1 MVRPDNA
8 SGNEV
13 TRVKLPFVQKSQ
25 RNRRNQLAPISQYK
39 TWPVEAQVQLRD
51 ALAAYFAAKE
61 RQNQIYYNDPVLFA
75 RECIDWGSGSGLT
88 SYQQEILNAMVAQR
102 RGNTSR
108 VAVRGPHTLGKTTV
122 AAIAILWF
130 ALTRDDLPDKSDW
143 KVVTTAS
150 VSRQLTDFLW
160 PEVRKWANRI
170 KWDKVGRGPFTR
182 DELMS
187 ETLKLKTGK
196 ASSMTSSEET
206 GTEGAHAD
214 HLLYIFDEAK
224 AIEAS
229 RWDAAEGALMGGQ
242 GKEIIA
248 LAISTPGDPQG
259 RFYEIH
265 MRRPGLEDWWTRH
278 VTIDECIAAGRATIE
293 FVNQRRRQWG
303 ESSAV
308 FQNRV
313 IGNFCESTEDCV
325 IPLSWVEAANERWLQ
340 RIRTR
345 THGLQCP
352 PDCLETHWNWIDA
365 AVRCDWPAWE
375 WRSKS
380 YEEELS
386 ALGVDIARS
395 DLGDKTVLA
404 RKQGET
410 ITELNRMALADTM
423 PIVGRVKGI
432 LERWVRAYAVV
443 DIIGIGS
450 GPFDRLREIF
460 INQQNRIQAFN
471 ASEATEMKD
480 RAGELSF
487 SNKRSAA
494 WWNMRELLD
503 PAYDS
508 QVALPPCD
516 ILTGDLTAPKRGK
529 DTSSGKITV
538 ESKKDIRKRLG
549 RSTDDGDSVVQAFF
563 PRKRAPVEDPAESVS
578 YVEYV

>member
-1 MVRPDNA
+1 MP
-8 SGNEV
+8 
-13 TRVKLPFVQKSQ
+13 PKSHH
-25 RNRRNQLAPISQYK
+25 NRRSQPLGPISNYK
-39 TWPVEAQVQLRD
+39 SWPPEAQIALRD
-51 ALAAYFAAKE
+51 GLAAYFARLE
-61 RQNQIYYNDPVLFA
+61 RQNQRYYNDPVLFA
-75 RECIDWGSGSGLT
+75 AECIDWGSGSGLT
-88 SYQQEILNAMVAQR
+88 PYQKEILNSLVAQR
-102 RGNTSR
+102 HGNTSR

-160 PEVRKWANRI
+160 PEVRKWANRV

-265 MRRPGLEDWWTRH
+265 TRKPGLEDWWVRH
-278 VTIDECIAAGRATIE
+278 VTIDECIAAGRATVE

-303 ESSAV
+303 ENSAV
-308 FQNRV
+308 FMNRV
-313 IGNFCESTEDCV
+313 LGEFCESTEDCV

-345 THGLQCP
+345 THGPACP
-352 PDCLETHWNWIDA
+352 PNCMETHWNWVDGA
-365 AVRCDWPAWE
+365 KRNDWPSWE
-375 WRSKS
+375 WRSRGD
-380 YEEELS
+380 EEELT
-386 ALGVDIARS
+386 AAGVDIARS
-395 DLGDKTVLA
+395 DLGDKTSIA
-404 RKQGET
+404 RRHGNTVPQ
-410 ITELNRMALADTM
+410 IDRYSIADTM
-423 PIVGRVKGI
+423 PIVGKVKGI
-432 LERWVRAYAVV
+432 LDRWVRAYAMV
-443 DIIGIGS
+443 DVIGIGS
-450 GPFDRLREIF
+450 GPVDRLREHF
-460 INQQNRIQAFN
+460 PEKRIYPFN
-471 ASEATEMKD
+471 ASESTELKD
-480 RAGELSF
+480 KAKELGYA
-487 SNKRSAA
+487 NKRTAA

-503 PAYDS
+503 PAFDS
-508 QVALPPCD
+508 DIALPPCD

-538 ESKKDIRKRLG
+538 ESKKEIKKRLG
-549 RSTDDGDSVVQAFF
+549 RSTDDGDAVVMAFF

>member
-1 MVRPDNA
+1 MRP
-8 SGNEV
+8 
-13 TRVKLPFVQKSQ
+13 
-25 RNRRNQLAPISQYK
+25 RRQPVLGPDRR
-39 TWPVEAQVQLRD
+39 TWPVEALVAFNEQLKQLEAERD
-51 ALAAYFAAKE
+51 SIRHKYL
-61 RQNQIYYNDPVLFA
+61 NDPVGFA
-75 RECIDWGSGSGLT
+75 RDCIDWGTGSGLT
-88 SYQQEILNAMVAQR
+88 PYQREVLNALVTQKH
-102 RGNTSR
+102 GSTCR

-130 ALTRDDLPDKSDW
+130 ALTRDNLPDKSDW
-143 KVVTTAS
+143 KVITTAS

-160 PEVRKWANRI
+160 PEVRKWANRV
-170 KWDKVGRGPFTR
+170 KWDKVGRQPFTR

-265 MRRPGLEDWWTRH
+265 QRKPGLEDWWVRH
-278 VTIDECIAAGRATIE
+278 VTIDECIAAGRATVE

-303 ESSAV
+303 ETSAV
-308 FQNRV
+308 FMNRV
-313 IGNFCESTEDCV
+313 LGEFCESTEDCV

-340 RIRTR
+340 RIKMR
-345 THGLQCP
+345 H
-352 PDCLETHWNWIDA
+352 PDWNWVDA
-365 AVRCDWPAWE
+365 AKRNVWPNWE
-375 WRSKS
+375 WASQA
-380 YEEELS
+380 YDEPLTCV
-386 ALGVDIARS
+386 GVDVARS
-395 DLGDKTVLA
+395 DLGDKTSIA
-404 RKQGET
+404 RRQGNT
-410 ITELNRMALADTM
+410 VTQLDRYSIADTM
-423 PIVGRVKGI
+423 PIVGKVKGV
-432 LERWVRAYAVV
+432 LERWVHAYAIV
-443 DIIGIGS
+443 DVIGIGS
-450 GPFDRLREIF
+450 GPVDRLRELF
-460 INQQNRIQAFN
+460 PDRRIQPFN
-471 ASEATEMKD
+471 AAEATEMKD
-480 RAGELSF
+480 RAKELGF

-508 QVALPPCD
+508 QIALPPCD

-529 DTSSGKITV
+529 DTSSGKLTV
-538 ESKKDIRKRLG
+538 ESKKDIKKRLG
-549 RSTDDGDSVVQAFF
+549 RSTDDGDAVVMAFF
-563 PRKRAPVEDPAESVS
+563 PRKKAPVEDEAYS
-578 YVEYV
+578 YSYQEYV

>member
-1 MVRPDNA
+1 MQR
-8 SGNEV
+8 
-13 TRVKLPFVQKSQ
+13 RRKSL
-25 RNRRNQLAPISQYK
+25 QLDPNNYK
-39 TWPVEAQVQLRD
+39 TWPIEAQVLLRD
-51 ALAAYFAAKE
+51 QLAAKLAELE
-61 RQNQIYYNDPVLFA
+61 RESNQRYYNDPVTFA
-75 RECIDWGSGSGLT
+75 RECIDWGSGTGLT
-88 SYQQEILNAMVAQR
+88 PYQQEILHALVSKK
-102 RGNTSR
+102 RGNTCR
-108 VAVRGPHTLGKTTV
+108 AAVRGPHTLGKTTV

-130 ALTRDDLPDKSDW
+130 ALTRDNLPDKSDW

-160 PEVRKWANRI
+160 PEVRKWANRVR
-170 KWDKVGRGPFTR
+170 WDKVGRGPFTR

-229 RWDAAEGALMGGQ
+229 RWDAAEGALMGGH

-265 MRRPGLEDWWTRH
+265 TRKPGLEDWWVRH
-278 VTIDECIAAGRATIE
+278 VTIDECIAAGRATVE

-303 ESSAV
+303 ENSAV
-308 FQNRV
+308 FMNRV
-313 IGNFCESTEDCV
+313 LGEFCESTEDCV
-325 IPLSWVEAANERWLQ
+325 IPLSWVEAANERWLK

-345 THGLQCP
+345 THGPNCSEH
-352 PDCLETHWNWIDA
+352 CIETHWNWVDA
-365 AVRCDWPAWE
+365 GKRNDWPNWQWA
-375 WRSKS
+375 SKS
-380 YEEELS
+380 WEEELTCV
-386 ALGVDIARS
+386 GVDIARS
-395 DLGDKTVLA
+395 DLGDKTVIA
-404 RKQGET
+404 RRQGNT
-410 ITELNRMALADTM
+410 ITELNRYSIADTM
-423 PIVGRVKGI
+423 PIVGKVKGV
-432 LERWVRAYAVV
+432 LDAWPKAYAMV
-443 DIIGIGS
+443 DVIGIGS
-450 GPFDRLREIF
+450 GPVDRLREQFPERRIF
-460 INQQNRIQAFN
+460 PFN
-471 ASEATEMKD
+471 ASEGTEMKD
-480 RAGELSF
+480 RAKELSF

-508 QVALPPCD
+508 DIALPPCD

-538 ESKKDIRKRLG
+538 ESKKDIKKRLG
-549 RSTDDGDSVVQAFF
+549 RSTDDGDAVVMAFF
-563 PRKRAPVEDPAESVS
+563 PRKKAPVEDEAESVS
-578 YVEYV
+578 YIEYV